1 MDDLLAQLQG
11 LAQTCRDGEE
21 FRKRALEGFGLE
33 ALAGLLGSELREA
46 QAFFQRVRENPADE
60 GGLAL
65 HPQAVRLREECRDL
79 AAELANLVFQHD
91 SLVTELIPALEAE
104 YLAKL
109 GPGRTRVLELQLENR
124 RLQRRIEAIQ
134 ACLNRGRVPDL
145 ERIDQALEEE
155 LSAWTEEVARQRRQ
169 VEKARQALVEPMP
182 VAELRQIRSLYRE
195 LVKLLHPDLN
205 PVTPERARLW
215 LQVQHAWQQ
224 GDAQGLELLADLAR
238 RLEGRATWEET
249 SALDRLTAERDRLK
263 VHVQRVAARLQELKD
278 SFPCDHQERLADPGW
293 VEEQDRENRKVLELE
308 LRSREALQGRLRL
321 LLEES
326 CV

>member
-1 MDDLLAQLQG
+1 MDVLRAQLQA

-21 FRKRALEGFGLE
+21 FRERALERFGLA
-33 ALAGLLGSELREA
+33 ALVGLLGSELREA
-46 QAFFQRVRENPADE
+46 EAFFHRVHENPAGE
-60 GGLAL
+60 GALEL
-65 HPQAVRLREECRDL
+65 HPQAARLREECRDL

-104 YLAKL
+104 YLTKL
-109 GPGRTRVLELQLENR
+109 GPGRTRVLEIQLENR

-134 ACLNRGRVPDL
+134 ACLNRGRAPDL

-155 LSAWTEEVARQRRQ
+155 LSSWTEEVARQRRE
-169 VEKARQALVEPMP
+169 VEKARQGLIEPMP
-182 VAELRQIRSLYRE
+182 AAELRSLRSLYRE

-215 LQVQHAWQQ
+215 LQVQQAWQQ

-249 SALDRLTAERDRLK
+249 SALDRLAAERDRLK
-263 VHVQRVAARLQELKD
+263 THVQRVAARVQELRR
-278 SFPCDHQERLADPGW
+278 SFPCDHQERLSDPGW
-293 VEEQDRENRKVLELE
+293 LEEQDRENRKTLELE
-308 LRSREALQGRLRL
+308 LRSREALQRRLRL

>member
-33 ALAGLLGSELREA
+33 ALAGLLGSEVREA
-46 QAFFQRVRENPADE
+46 EAFFHRVHENPAGEVDLE
-60 GGLAL
+60 L
-65 HPQAVRLREECRDL
+65 HPQAARLREECRDL

-104 YLAKL
+104 FLTKL
-109 GPGRTRVLELQLENR
+109 GPGRTRVLEIQLENR
-124 RLQRRIEAIQ
+124 RLQRRIESIQ

>member
-1 MDDLLAQLQG
+1 MDDLLAQLQA

-21 FRKRALEGFGLE
+21 FRKRALEGFGLS
-33 ALAGLLGSELREA
+33 ALVGLLGPELREA
-46 QAFFQRVRENPADE
+46 EAFFHRVRRNPAGE
-60 GGLAL
+60 GALEL
-65 HPQAVRLREECRDL
+65 HPQAARLREECRDL
-79 AAELANLVFQHD
+79 ASELANLVFQHD

-104 YLAKL
+104 YLTKL

-134 ACLNRGRVPDL
+134 ACLNRGRAPDL

-155 LSAWTEEVARQRRQ
+155 LRSWTEEVARQRRE
-169 VEKARQALVEPMP
+169 VEKARQGLIEPMP
-182 VAELRQIRSLYRE
+182 AAELRQIRSLYRE

-205 PVTPERARLW
+205 PVTPERSRLW
-215 LQVQHAWQQ
+215 LQVQQAWQQ

-263 VHVQRVAARLQELKD
+263 AHVQRVAARLQELRH
-278 SFPCDHQERLADPGW
+278 SFPCDHQERLSDPGW

>member
-1 MDDLLAQLQG
+1 MDDLLAQLQA
-11 LAQTCRDGEE
+11 LARTCRDGED
-21 FRKRALEGFGLE
+21 FRERALERFGLE
-33 ALAGLLGSELREA
+33 ALVGLLGSELQEA
-46 QAFFQRVRENPADE
+46 EAFFQQVGVNPAVE
-60 GGLAL
+60 GGLKL
-65 HPQAVRLREECRDL
+65 HPQAARLRQECRDL

-104 YLAKL
+104 YLTKL

-155 LSAWTEEVARQRRQ
+155 LRSWTEEVARQRRE
-169 VEKARQALVEPMP
+169 VEKARQALIEPMP
-182 VAELRQIRSLYRE
+182 VAELRQVRSLYRE

-215 LQVQHAWQQ
+215 LQVQQAWQQ
-224 GDAQGLELLADLAR
+224 GDSQGLELLADLAR

-249 SALDRLTAERDRLK
+249 SALDRLTAERDRLNTH
-263 VHVQRVAARLQELKD
+263 VHRVAARLQELRN
-278 SFPCDHQERLADPGW
+278 SFPCDHQERLSDPGW
-293 VEEQDRENRKVLELE
+293 IEEQDLENRKTMEVELQ
-308 LRSREALQGRLRL
+308 RREALQCRLRT

>member
-33 ALAGLLGSELREA
+33 ALAGLLGSEVREA
-46 QAFFQRVRENPADE
+46 EAFFHRVHENPAGEVDLE
-60 GGLAL
+60 L
-65 HPQAVRLREECRDL
+65 HPQAARLREECRDL

-104 YLAKL
+104 FLTKL
-109 GPGRTRVLELQLENR
+109 GPGRTRVLEIQLENR